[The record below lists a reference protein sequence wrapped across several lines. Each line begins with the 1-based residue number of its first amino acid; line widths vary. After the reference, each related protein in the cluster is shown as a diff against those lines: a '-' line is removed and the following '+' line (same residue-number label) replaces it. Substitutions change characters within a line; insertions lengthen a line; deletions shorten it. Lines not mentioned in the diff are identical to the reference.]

1 MSREG
6 EFMVYATEVYR
17 SAKGLTGKEVAE
29 LFDKY
34 DVMPFLVRF
43 FETLHVQ
50 GDGNIVAEIDDWISE
65 RSRMIQCIL

>member
-17 SAKGLTGKEVAE
+17 SAKGLSGREVTE

-34 DVMPFLVRF
+34 GVMPFLVKF
-43 FETLHVQ
+43 FEPLHVQ
-50 GDGNIVAEIDDWISE
+50 GDRNIVAEIDDWISE
-65 RSRMIQCIL
+65 RDSSAS

>member
-17 SAKGLTGKEVAE
+17 SAKGLSGREVAK
-29 LFDKY
+29 LFDKHG
-34 DVMPFLVRF
+34 VMPFLVKF

-50 GDGNIVAEIDDWISE
+50 GDRNIVAEIDDWISE
-65 RSRMIQCIL
+65 RDSSES